1 MRRFARLVLCLTLSG
16 PFALFSQTIVVP
28 VTQPTLARHYEQGES
43 LVYRMQGINEGQSAT
58 RRYDAVAKG
67 LVTKDASGNFVE
79 QFHWSD
85 VHSDGEAFTLSP
97 ESQQLQ
103 QTVSLDPGYRLAMP
117 SLRTVQPVLI
127 GPIADLLTFYAD
139 VQLAMRQKDLIHAG
153 DHVFVKR
160 SVPNSWAYGTH
171 VLLGQDV
178 IDFDIS
184 LQSVDEAAHTA
195 MLIVRHVPPAE
206 LQLKL
211 PTAWMLKPVGSRPN
225 NWVQVEKTQEGKY
238 IAGIGLETFEADI
251 KISLLSGRILSA
263 TMDNPVD
270 VLQRTCDDA
279 DLATCGED
287 SHYRIRRQI
296 RLDAQPN

>member
-1 MRRFARLVLCLTLSG
+1 MRRFARLVLCLSLSG
-16 PFALFSQTIVVP
+16 PFALFSQTTVVP
-28 VTQPTLARHYEQGES
+28 ATQPTLSRHYELGER
-43 LVYRMQGINEGQSAT
+43 LVYRMHGINEGHSTT
-58 RRYDAVAKG
+58 RRYDALATG

-85 VHSDGEAFTLSP
+85 VHNDGEAFTLSP

-103 QTVSLDPGYRLAMP
+103 QAVSLDPGHHLAMP
-117 SLRTVQPVLI
+117 NLRTVQPPLI

-139 VQLAMRQKDLIHAG
+139 VQLAMRQKNLFHAG

-160 SVPNSWAYGTH
+160 SIPNSWAYGTR

-178 IDFDIS
+178 IDFDIT

-195 MLIVRHVPPAE
+195 LLIVRHVPPAE

-211 PTAWMLKPVGSRPN
+211 PAAWMLKPVGSTPN
-225 NWVQVEKTQEGKY
+225 NWVQVEKTDEGKY
-238 IAGIGLETFEADI
+238 IAGVGHETFEADI
-251 KISLLSGRILSA
+251 KIALPSGRILSA

-270 VLQRTCDDA
+270 VLERTCDDA
-279 DLATCGED
+279 ALATCGEA

-296 RLDAQPN
+296 RLDAQSN